1 VQAKALSDGE
11 LQEIGIN
18 EIHEILNEDDIDLIL
33 KSGELN
39 FIKPVQVAKE
49 FINYK
54 KAISNRKKIIMDVA
68 KVSPHFDSSHAF
80 FNDVTHRKNNN
91 RIQRW
96 VDNLATSNKVS
107 S

>member
-39 FIKPVQVAKE
+39 FIKPV
-49 FINYK
+49 
-54 KAISNRKKIIMDVA
+54 
-68 KVSPHFDSSHAF
+68 
-80 FNDVTHRKNNN
+80 
-91 RIQRW
+91 
-96 VDNLATSNKVS
+96 
-107 S
+107 